1 VFYFGARALTVCV
14 TPPVSRSV
22 AVTNLGSVFETRPQ
36 TKLLSPFQGAP
47 PSPNRDVKLNL
58 TLLPLWI
65 AEAMPIVPP
74 PPPPPP
80 PPVMTNADPNG
91 LSIDGSLRL

>member
-1 VFYFGARALTVCV
+1 LTVCV

-22 AVTNLGSVFETRPQ
+22 AVTNLGSVFETSPQ
-36 TKLLSPFQGAP
+36 TKLLSPFPGAP
-47 PSPNRDVKLNL
+47 PSQIGDVKLNL
-58 TLLPLWI
+58 ILLPLWI
-65 AEAMPIVPP
+65 AEAMPIVPM
-74 PPPPPP
+74 P